1 MDSVLAIACHEA
13 KCEAEK
19 FTTLDGMLRAAMK
32 AMAALW
38 VSIDDDLRSR
48 GAVGG
53 VLMVLNE
60 RGDAEAA
67 ARINSELEALRSL
80 SALLS
85 GVPVDMGRVA
95 MPENPIGLMKLWG
108 EVKEEDHDS

>member
-1 MDSVLAIACHEA
+1 MDPVLAIACHEA
-13 KCEAEK
+13 RREAEK
-19 FTTLDGMLRAAMK
+19 VTSLEDMLRAAMK
-32 AMAALW
+32 AMTALW
-38 VSIDDDLRSR
+38 LSTDDDLRFR

-53 VLMVLNE
+53 VLMVLDE
-60 RGDAEAA
+60 RGDTEAS

-108 EVKEEDHDS
+108 EVKEGDHDS